1 MEDLYPNP
9 IAVDSRNNIYM
20 TTYGELDRSSHKI
33 IKISIADSGDIQV
46 SDFAGQNHRGM
57 KEGKGT
63 AAMFNRPTHIVCH
76 NDTLYVADRGNE
88 RISRITLDG
97 TVSTFVEGGVEGG
110 IESRFD
116 LISCFAV
123 DPHGNLFIG
132 EKHKYDGTIIRQ
144 ITPEGVDKIFAK
156 PSQILDEIAVDK
168 DGNVYGTKYRH
179 SCIYKIT
186 FEGQATIFAGSI
198 DEKGYKDGNGTET
211 RFEQP
216 RGLAIDKDGNVL
228 VADMVDNRIR
238 KITPA
243 GLVSTVEAEPDSES
257 KLEFP
262 MYIAINNTGTIYISQ
277 GQGGDLEIIT
287 IKRLEL
293 LEKARGV
300 RNAELVGLYTGMPHA
315 IEGLIAENLTGI
327 PKMNIKQQKYKIK
340 KLLGFQDPELPTTQ
354 YSGGKKSRKTKKR
367 TTYRKKRKTRKQK
380 KELKERGLKG

>member
-46 SDFAGQNHRGM
+46 SDFAGQDHRGM
-57 KEGKGT
+57 EEGKGT

-76 NDTLYVADRGNE
+76 NDTLYVADRRNK
-88 RISRITLDG
+88 RIRRITLDG
-97 TVSTFVEGGVEGG
+97 TVSTFVKGYD
-110 IESRFD
+110 S
-116 LISCFAV
+116 ISCFAV

-132 EKHKYDGTIIRQ
+132 ENYGRIIR
-144 ITPEGVDKIFAK
+144 KIAPNGDDTTFART
-156 PSQILDEIAVDK
+156 SQMLDEIAVDK
-168 DGNVYGTKYRH
+168 DGNVYGTKH
-179 SCIYKIT
+179 NDSCIYKIT
-186 FEGQATIFAGSI
+186 FQGQATIFAGSI
-198 DEKGYKDGNGTET
+198 GEKEYKDGNGTEA
-211 RFEQP
+211 RFKQP
-216 RGLAIDKDGNVL
+216 RGLAIDKDGNVF
-228 VADMVDNRIR
+228 VADVVDSRIR

-243 GLVSTVEAEPDSES
+243 GVVTTLEAEPDSES

-277 GQGGDLEIIT
+277 GQDGDLEIIT

-300 RNAELVGLYTGMPHA
+300 RNAELVGLRTGMPHA

-340 KLLGFQDPELPTTQ
+340 RQLGIQGPELPTTQ
-354 YSGGKKSRKTKKR
+354 YSGGKKSRKTKRR
-367 TTYRKKRKTRKQK
+367 TTYRKKRKTRRQK
-380 KELKERGLKG
+380 